1 MMWDWSRTYACQMY
15 IVSEAIALTTKPSS
29 LLKFEKKIII
39 FMFWYEF
46 NFSARP
52 PPPTP
57 PRYLSIHACIWG
69 HAAICSS
76 KCIKSPK
83 HFIETQCYG
92 WHDITLFV
100 HCEYVIKTVKMT
112 YV

>member
-1 MMWDWSRTYACQMY
+1 MNLILVQD
-15 IVSEAIALTTKPSS
+15 
-29 LLKFEKKIII
+29 
-39 FMFWYEF
+39 
-46 NFSARP
+46 P
-52 PPPTP
+52 PPLTP
-57 PRYLSIHACIWG
+57 SRYLSIHACIWG

-100 HCEYVIKTVKMT
+100 HCEYVIKPVKMT
-112 YV
+112 YVSIPKQQQRYCTQANKRYERVRWMNGEVDK